1 MVYLFKCANDEDVNL
16 QVRLYDK
23 FVDIRIEDSSLGE
36 TQFAYLNESDLFELI
51 GVLHHIQKQLKK

>member
-16 QVRLYDK
+16 QVRLDDK
-23 FVDIRIEDSSLGE
+23 FIDIRIEDSSLGE